1 MEDGIQHCE
10 ERFLEIAVSHGLCR
24 PHERVMRLED
34 TLRSHN
40 QIPQM
45 MLGHPVDYKQVAESL
60 KKFMKVLFSLR
71 LVVHFVA

>member
-10 ERFLEIAVSHGLCR
+10 ERFLEIAVRHGLCR
-24 PHERVMRLED
+24 PHERVMSLED

-45 MLGHPVDYKQVAESL
+45 MLGHPVDYKAVAESL
-60 KKFMKVLFSLR
+60 QKFMKVTTAF
-71 LVVHFVA
+71 